1 MLHFSFKYKWCIYSN
16 FDIWLLSCEQ
26 FPMLMGSVSSISLR
40 KSNGC
45 YSNLT
50 FDMTF
55 KSLESKNS
63 DSIFNSFYFPH
74 TFSFIF
80 VLYIPTLPFLP
91 WSVTRTVY
99 LCMCMWGVRKVST
112 AVERQ
117 QQQRREN
124 ESEEELEI
132 CNRIAIKKCH
142 FDTCQLVFKWTF
154 PPLLLMGHISLFF
167 VSANKNK
174 QSRDKISAKCQSLLK
189 T

>member
-1 MLHFSFKYKWCIYSN
+1 MF
-16 FDIWLLSCEQ
+16 
-26 FPMLMGSVSSISLR
+26 MGSVSSISLR

-91 WSVTRTVY
+91 
-99 LCMCMWGVRKVST
+99 
-112 AVERQ
+112 
-117 QQQRREN
+117 
-124 ESEEELEI
+124 
-132 CNRIAIKKCH
+132 
-142 FDTCQLVFKWTF
+142 
-154 PPLLLMGHISLFF
+154 
-167 VSANKNK
+167 
-174 QSRDKISAKCQSLLK
+174 
-189 T
+189 